1 MLATLCCVCGGYEFL
16 WARMEHEDT
25 KVKRVHVYLGGKIGS
40 NFKVFKKSFP
50 LLGTHSCLINKN
62 QDVTK

>member
-25 KVKRVHVYLGGKIGS
+25 EVKRVHVYLGVRLEVILRYLK
-40 NFKVFKKSFP
+40 NHF
-50 LLGTHSCLINKN
+50 LYWEHTH
-62 QDVTK
+62 V